1 MNIKVNV
8 LNYTGNAHAP
18 LRHPAGTSEDNSRF
32 GTLGSLDTFYDCPPV
47 IKHVL
52 CDSAGHSSVF
62 LIPDDRCV
70 DAVFGNTNIR
80 LMFSPTKR
88 HAKTVSRCG
97 AAPLCLLL
105 AALPRRCA
113 CTAHPCRTALFEAQ
127 PAQCVSLR
135 KEAPRCRYNKAGVSF
150 MSQMMRPAQF
160 MTVQVDEAAV
170 QHAQHKLQQLEG
182 QMQQLDQQL
191 GQVRTKIPV
200 FLGCFRT
207 VYSTICLEVQ
217 MQQLD
222 QQPGQVRTTLPLAL
236 TVSLANETRSQ
247 GAQAAA

>member
-1 MNIKVNV
+1 MSPPE
-8 LNYTGNAHAP
+8 TSNASHHQTSKPSRRAAQGVQP
-18 LRHPAGTSEDNSRF
+18 HEHQSERAQLHRQRARAAADPAGTSEDNSRF

-170 QHAQHKLQQLEG
+170 QHL
-182 QMQQLDQQL
+182 
-191 GQVRTKIPV
+191 
-200 FLGCFRT
+200 
-207 VYSTICLEVQ
+207 
-217 MQQLD
+217 
-222 QQPGQVRTTLPLAL
+222 
-236 TVSLANETRSQ
+236 SLIHI
-247 GAQAAA
+247 